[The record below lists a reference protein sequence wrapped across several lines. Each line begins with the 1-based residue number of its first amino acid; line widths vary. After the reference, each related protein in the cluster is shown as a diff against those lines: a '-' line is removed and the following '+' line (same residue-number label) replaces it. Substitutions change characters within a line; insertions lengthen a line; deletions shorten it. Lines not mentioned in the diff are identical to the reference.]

1 MDVIVFCGQS
11 NMQGQSECLSNTEPV
26 PGAHEYKFLTD
37 TIVPLQNPVGE
48 DIKSDFSEGY
58 PFTKTTDQGAW
69 VEDHIAGSA
78 CYGHDNLVPAFCDAY
93 IAAAK
98 REVLAV
104 HVAKGSTE
112 IAWWLPG
119 GQSYGLLVK
128 KTNAAKKKV
137 DAERVFFVWLQGE
150 SDAIDANTKSYY
162 KNQLITLCEALKKD
176 VGIEKFGIIRVGR
189 FTNDH
194 RDDEI
199 IAAQDEI
206 CAENTD
212 FLMLTTIATELNKA
226 PQYMNPFVKGHY
238 SAKGLEILGVSGGK
252 ALGKF
257 VAHLSML

>member
-1 MDVIVFCGQS
+1 
-11 NMQGQSECLSNTEPV
+11 MQGQSECLSNTEPV
-26 PGAHEYKFLTD
+26 PGAYEYKFLTD
-37 TIVPLQNPVGE
+37 TIVSLKNPVGE
-48 DIKSDFSEGY
+48 DIRSDLSEGY
-58 PFTKTTDQGAW
+58 PLTKTTDLGAW
-69 VEDHIAGSA
+69 VDDHIAGSA

-93 IAAAK
+93 IAETK

-119 GQSYGLLVK
+119 GQSYELLMK
-128 KTNAAKKKV
+128 KTNAAKKKA
-137 DAERVFFVWLQGE
+137 DAQRVFFVWLQGE

-162 KNQLITLCEALKKD
+162 KERLIVLCEALKKD
-176 VGIEKFGIIRVGR
+176 IGIEKFGIIRVGR

-206 CAENTD
+206 CRENTD
-212 FLMLTTIATELNKA
+212 FLMLTTIATELNQQ

-238 SAKGLEILGVSGGK
+238 SAKGLELLGVSGGK
-252 ALGKF
+252 ALGEF
-257 VAHLSML
+257 VAHEG